1 MKIKKIDSLEVL
13 DSRGR
18 PTVYSNIH
26 LECGAKGSAMVPSGA
41 STGSLEA
48 HEQRDGDQEQAQQ
61 AEYMDHQMGLLER
74 DLLYACFVN

>member
-26 LECGAKGSAMVPSGA
+26 LECGAKGLQWFQVV
-41 STGSLEA
+41 
-48 HEQRDGDQEQAQQ
+48 
-61 AEYMDHQMGLLER
+61 HQL
-74 DLLYACFVN
+74 DL